1 MHISSLE
8 IDSNLKELL
17 ISDGYSELYP
27 SQELSIEKGLLEGQN
42 LLVCTPTASGK
53 TLIAK
58 IASGKVLMNNK
69 KVVYICPLRA
79 LAYEKYEDFKNLQTL
94 TKSNGQKINVRISTG
109 DFDSSGEKLNRSDF
123 LILTYEKFDSLI
135 RHGLSWFNEIGLF
148 VIDEIHGLGSA
159 NRGSTLEMIIAN
171 ILNHNP
177 AQIIGLSATITNSKE
192 ISDWLSAKRVI
203 SNWRPVDL
211 DEGIYSY
218 NQIEFESGN
227 IRKITEG
234 SMDSSVDISIDSIN
248 DGGQALVFAES
259 RRRAVSITQ
268 KISKIMSK
276 GNKDSELSE
285 ISKKIKNS
293 GEPSELSEKLS
304 RFIMNGVAFHHAG
317 LKHSH
322 RKIVEDGFKS
332 KLIKILVSTP
342 TLAAGVNLP
351 ARRVVISSL
360 FRYDP
365 LTSSRKPID
374 ILEYKQMCGR
384 AGRPNYDDK
393 GETVLIAA
401 SDFEASNV
409 RDYYIYGEPEPIESQ
424 LLKTSNFNSHL
435 LALISS
441 TPGISLTNIEN
452 LFTKTL
458 AFKQTSTEE
467 ISAAISMS
475 IDFLNSEEL
484 IVFKQ
489 GKYISTKFGRRI
501 SQLYISPETGV
512 YFRNELLKMN
522 NVDFK
527 TIGILYLITSSPDFY
542 PKFTIRNK
550 DFDNCVS
557 FVLQNKSQFYHQNIE
572 SEYLLS
578 NFLGPV
584 RTTILMNYWIGETS
598 EKDILSNLD
607 IQPGDLH
614 RAIESA
620 VWMSYSLFEICK
632 IIKRSDLFNDLE
644 LLQKR
649 IENGIKS
656 ELVPIVKLKSIGRVR
671 SRNLFKN
678 GYTTLEKINQTSI
691 SDLSQVPT
699 IGLSIAENIKNQ
711 LN

>member
-1 MHISSLE
+1 MEISSLA

-17 ISDGYSELYP
+17 ISEGYSELYP
-27 SQELSIEKGLLEGQN
+27 SQEASIDKGLLQGKN

-58 IASGKVLMNNK
+58 IAAGQFLLNNK
-69 KVVYICPLRA
+69 KVVYLCPLRA

-94 TKSNGQKINVRISTG
+94 KKINGRDITVRISTG
-109 DFDSSGEKLNRSDF
+109 DFDSSGEKLNQSDF
-123 LILTYEKFDSLI
+123 LILTYEKFDSLL

-148 VIDEIHGLGSA
+148 VIDEIHGLGSI

-171 ILNHNP
+171 ILNRNST
-177 AQIIGLSATITNSKE
+177 QIIGLSATITNSKE
-192 ISDWLSAKRVI
+192 ISDWLNAKRVI

-211 DEGIYSY
+211 DEGIYHY
-218 NQIEFESGN
+218 NQIEFESGI
-227 IRKITEG
+227 IRKITQG
-234 SMDSSVDISIDSIN
+234 NMDSSVDLSIDSIN
-248 DGGQALVFAES
+248 DGGQALVFAEN

-268 KISKIMSK
+268 KISKIISK
-276 GNKDSELSE
+276 EKKDSELSE
-285 ISKKIKNS
+285 ISKKIKDS

-304 RFIMNGVAFHHAG
+304 SFIINGVAFHHAG

-351 ARRVVISSL
+351 ARRVIISSL

-365 LTSSRKPID
+365 TISSRKPID

-393 GETVLIAA
+393 GEAVLIAS
-401 SDFEASNV
+401 SDFEASNI

-424 LLKTSNFNSHL
+424 LLKTSTFNSHL

-458 AFKQTSTEE
+458 AFKQTSAEE
-467 ISAAISMS
+467 VSKTISTSLY
-475 IDFLNSEEL
+475 FLKSEEL

-489 GKYISTKFGRRI
+489 GKYVSTKFGRRI

-512 YFRNELLKMN
+512 YFRNALLNMP

-527 TIGILYLITSSPDFY
+527 TIGFLHLITSAPDFY
-542 PKFTIRNK
+542 PKFTIRKK
-550 DFDNCVS
+550 DFDNCVA
-557 FVLQNKSQFYHQNIE
+557 FVLQNKSKFYQKNIE
-572 SEYLLS
+572 SDYLLS

-584 RTTILMNYWIGETS
+584 RTTMLMNYWIGETS
-598 EKDILSNLD
+598 EKYILSNLD

-620 VWMSYSLFEICK
+620 GWMSYSLIEICK
-632 IIKRSDLFNDLE
+632 IIKRFDLFNDLE

-649 IENGIKS
+649 IETGIKP
-656 ELVPIVKLKSIGRVR
+656 ELVPIVKLKFIGRVR

-678 GYTTLEKINQTSI
+678 GYTTLEKINQS
-691 SDLSQVPT
+691 SVSELSTVPT
-699 IGLSIAENIKNQ
+699 IGLSIAENIKSQ
-711 LN
+711 LS